1 MRVDSGLLPG
11 QATVSE
17 NRQADLQGDHPQ
29 RRCPSGVC
37 AFTLLFSLFTNDSVS
52 SEPPV
57 VMIKFSDD
65 TTLEGLIHNSDE
77 SAYLGEVE
85 RLAGW
90 CSEND
95 LELNVSKTKE
105 MVFDC
110 KKKKTP
116 LVPLAIA
123 GEVVEK
129 VKSFKFLGTTIS
141 SDLKWDENFSSAI
154 KKAHQRLFFLRQ
166 LKKFKVS
173 LSILTQFYRAAIE
186 SILTFSITVW
196 YSSACQK
203 DKDQL
208 DRIVRTASKIIGSDM
223 KPVASIHSL
232 RSDRKVMAAYF
243 RTHRI
248 QPTTSSSPFPLD
260 ADTGP

>member
-1 MRVDSGLLPG
+1 MCIRDRLSP
-11 QATVSE
+11 
-17 NRQADLQGDHPQ
+17 
-29 RRCPSGVC
+29 
-37 AFTLLFSLFTNDSVS
+37 LLFSLFTNDSVS
-52 SEPPV
+52 SEPSV

-77 SAYLGEVE
+77 SAYRSEVE

-105 MVFDC
+105 MVFDFR
-110 KKKKTP
+110 KKKTP
-116 LVPLAIA
+116 LVPLTIA
-123 GEVVEK
+123 GEAVEE
-129 VKSFKFLGTTIS
+129 VRSFKFLGTTIC

-166 LKKFKVS
+166 L
-173 LSILTQFYRAAIE
+173 LTQFYRAAIE
-186 SILTFSITVW
+186 SILTFSITLW

-208 DRIVRTASKIIGSDM
+208 ERIVRTASKIIGSDM
-223 KPVASIHSL
+223 KPIASIHSL
-232 RSDRKVMAAYF
+232 RSDRKVMA
-243 RTHRI
+243 
-248 QPTTSSSPFPLD
+248 
-260 ADTGP
+260 